1 MNVRGSTGVIQA
13 RAFLAC
19 HSIDYAETRQ
29 YYLAWSEE
37 HGMHYFDLDLP
48 FGDGDAPLH
57 PHVEYVDTA
66 IRIIEECFPGET
78 SARKGKLGRAI
89 FSLIVHRQMAPAKAS
104 ELIETLR
111 TSSVPPENRGEL
123 MLWKAI
129 REA

>member
-1 MNVRGSTGVIQA
+1 
-13 RAFLAC
+13 
-19 HSIDYAETRQ
+19 
-29 YYLAWSEE
+29 
-37 HGMHYFDLDLP
+37 MHYFDLDLP